1 MSRLQT
7 IRKYARAC
15 SLTNAS
21 RRNERLE
28 LHVHVYYSVA
38 YSVEVTLNESLPVN
52 RLLCMANVT
61 RANDRKFVL

>member
-1 MSRLQT
+1 M
-7 IRKYARAC
+7 I
-15 SLTNAS
+15 NAN

-38 YSVEVTLNESLPVN
+38 YSVEVTLNESLSVN

-61 RANDRKFVL
+61 RANDRKFEL